1 MEGTLS
7 KTEQKKLAWR
17 KKMSDQAATARL
29 KKGVTPKQHKAA
41 RNAAKKERQKE
52 RSAAQSSQDPSMA
65 YIEDPLQAPIVQTA
79 KRYFERWLT
88 KRALKVHLG
97 PKEGW
102 RTEAKLA
109 VRAAKKGGLN
119 IGLFTPGTHDVC
131 DMEDCT
137 AHHPSIN
144 EAVRLVREACKGAR
158 VKGFDE
164 AGNAGDLRYLIF
176 Q

>member
-102 RTEAKLA
+102 RTEAKWRCA
-109 VRAAKKGGLN
+109 RPRRA
-119 IGLFTPGTHDVC
+119 DR
-131 DMEDCT
+131 
-137 AHHPSIN
+137 
-144 EAVRLVREACKGAR
+144 RLGSLHLERTTSATWAIV
-158 VKGFDE
+158 
-164 AGNAGDLRYLIF
+164 
-176 Q
+176 QH